1 MVRRFVFP
9 ASAAFVAAVLGLGI
23 AALAFAPPQSQS
35 PPSQS
40 VGEPT
45 SAPSTDKSSSP
56 APIASSLSPTP
67 ATAWTNKLPL
77 RTAAMPGVI
86 DVNNWRDKLL
96 SDELTLIITIDPE
109 SKEGVEALD
118 AVLGL
123 PVKAYAGRLTVQ
135 IELPKT
141 KEGGEFYKKYHRPG
155 DREVRKVAFDL
166 CVHRYPKQFAAITE
180 VVTKK
185 MAYDADAFYKK
196 IAADDGH
203 QLLDKNDLNA
213 DQLSRLTADAR
224 EKWLKGQVTSE
235 ALRLWLEVVGK
246 EQLALDLK
254 PGRPCLPE
262 LNEKSVLRVWWVDA
276 DTDYGRQLHID
287 MAKDPRKTV
296 PEDAPG
302 LIVFQMDPSTFDPT
316 GPDQRRWGPYRLDC
330 KKSMVTDLT
339 RLLKDEV
346 GARESTTNLMLTQAV
361 ATPEPA
367 PAPAI
372 KK

>member
-1 MVRRFVFP
+1 
-9 ASAAFVAAVLGLGI
+9 
-23 AALAFAPPQSQS
+23 
-35 PPSQS
+35 
-40 VGEPT
+40 
-45 SAPSTDKSSSP
+45 
-56 APIASSLSPTP
+56 
-67 ATAWTNKLPL
+67 
-77 RTAAMPGVI
+77 MPGVI

-262 LNEKSVLRVWWVDA
+262 LNEKSVLRVLTTRLPQALVFIHTRGADPEKLIEEREGLAELALSFPGVRFWWVDA